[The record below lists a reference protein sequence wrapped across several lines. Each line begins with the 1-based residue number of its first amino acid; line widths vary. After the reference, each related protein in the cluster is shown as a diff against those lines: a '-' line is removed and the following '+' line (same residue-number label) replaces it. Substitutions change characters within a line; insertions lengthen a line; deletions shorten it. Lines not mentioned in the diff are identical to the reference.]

1 MIYFQQND
9 RLVKKWV
16 TPYLPYLLI
25 LGPLF
30 ADILTGL
37 FEIVLGLGLP
47 FGAFTRFSLV
57 AFGLF
62 ILFKSKQ
69 ALTKLVLLIISF
81 YLVLF
86 LYWFA
91 SQNGIPI
98 SANLKPLL
106 FLLLPFFVYLI
117 FIEKEDSSTFD
128 KVTHAVSLYGLI
140 AASSIIV
147 CYFLGIG
154 YESYGEYTFGFKG
167 VFISGNDIGICILLA
182 SAVAWYRAIISFK
195 LIELFTCFICFIS
208 LVFIASRTS
217 LLVGSLILM
226 AGVFVFLF
234 HSKSKSLLNLLIKII
249 ISTVTVLVISAV
261 VSLAIK
267 YADDIAY
274 HSARIIELLEG
285 VSPRA
290 HLELAAELAKESRS
304 TLDFLFG
311 QGYQYYY
318 AVGEEHHLRVKLGYN
333 KPYEK
338 NVEKDFHDLLGLCGI
353 VFTIFYSLIITYV
366 WIKIAKNLI
375 NYKSL
380 LTAITLL
387 LVSFLILHAF
397 IAGHVLLGSQ
407 VPIVM
412 AAIVYLGLRAER
424 VEGN

>member
-9 RLVKKWV
+9 RLFKKWV
-16 TPYLPYLLI
+16 IPYLPYLLI
-25 LGPLF
+25 LGPLL

-37 FEIVLGLGLP
+37 FEIILGLSLP
-47 FGAFTRFSLV
+47 FGAVTRFSVV

-62 ILFKSKQ
+62 VLFQSKHV
-69 ALTKLVLLIISF
+69 LTKLVLLIISF

-86 LYWFA
+86 LYWFI
-91 SQNGIPI
+91 SQDGPPI
-98 SANLKPLL
+98 GANLKPLL
-106 FLLLPFFVYLI
+106 FLLLPFFVYLVL
-117 FIEKEDSSTFD
+117 IENEDANTFD

-140 AASSIIV
+140 AAGSIVV

-182 SAVAWYRAIISFK
+182 SAIAWYRAIKSFK
-195 LIELFTCFICFIS
+195 LIDLLTCFICFIS
-208 LVFIASRTS
+208 LIFIASRTS
-217 LLVGSLILM
+217 LLVGSLILV
-226 AGVFVFLF
+226 AGVLVFLF
-234 HSKSKSLLNLLIKII
+234 YSKSASLLNLLTKMI
-249 ISTVTVLVISAV
+249 ISIITILV
-261 VSLAIK
+261 VSGVVFLAIK
-267 YADDIAY
+267 YAEDIAY
-274 HSARIIELLEG
+274 HSVRIIELLDG

-290 HLELAAELAKESRS
+290 HLELAAEFAKESRT

-311 QGYQYYY
+311 QGYHYYFV
-318 AVGEEHHLRVKLGYN
+318 VGEEHHLRVKLGYN
-333 KPYEK
+333 KPFEK

-353 VFTIFYSLIITYV
+353 IFTIFYSLIVTYI
-366 WIKIAKNLI
+366 WLKIAKNLFRF
-375 NYKSL
+375 KSL
-380 LTAITLL
+380 VTAISLL

>member
-1 MIYFQQND
+1 VVYFQQND
-9 RLVKKWV
+9 RLFKKWV
-16 TPYLPYLLI
+16 IPYLPYLLI
-25 LGPLF
+25 LGPLL

-47 FGAFTRFSLV
+47 FGALTRFSLV

-62 ILFKSKQ
+62 VLFHSKH

-86 LYWFA
+86 LYWFT

-117 FIEKEDSSTFD
+117 LIEKKDSSTFD

-182 SAVAWYRAIISFK
+182 SAVAWYRAIKSFK

-208 LVFIASRTS
+208 LIFIASRTS
-217 LLVGSLILM
+217 LLVGSLILV
-226 AGVFVFLF
+226 AGVLVFLF
-234 HSKSKSLLNLLIKII
+234 YSKSASLLNLLTKM
-249 ISTVTVLVISAV
+249 VISIVTIFV
-261 VSLAIK
+261 VSGVVFLAVK
-267 YADDIAY
+267 YAEDIAY
-274 HSARIIELLEG
+274 HSVRIIELLDG

-311 QGYQYYY
+311 QGYHYYFV
-318 AVGEEHHLRVKLGYN
+318 VGEEHHLRVKLGYN
-333 KPYEK
+333 KPFEK

-353 VFTIFYSLIITYV
+353 IFTIFYSLIVTYI
-366 WIKIAKNLI
+366 WLKIAKNLI
-375 NYKSL
+375 SYKSL
-380 LTAITLL
+380 VTAISLL